1 MRPRNA
7 PPAWHGNVP
16 SFPELYDILHGTN
29 LDDLQFYRDVCRGH
43 DDVLE
48 CGIGTGRV
56 AIPLARSGTCVYG
69 IDDSKEMLRLLR
81 VKLGDEP
88 PEVQQRVK
96 VKRMDM
102 RQARFD
108 RQFDVVIVPYM
119 TFNYLGSI
127 SEQIDTL
134 RSLHKCMTTGANL
147 YLELISMFPPWFH
160 TDGIPRLVKSVE
172 EPASG
177 LNIDVMRL
185 TDFDPATQV
194 LIHHRHF
201 RFTDVGGELV
211 REFRTVLRNRFMF
224 LGEATLLLNAAGFN
238 VREVWGDRQ
247 RGVYRKDSEIMLI
260 AAQVA

>member
-1 MRPRNA
+1 
-7 PPAWHGNVP
+7 VP

-29 LDDLQFYRDVCRGH
+29 LDDLQFYLDVCCGH
-43 DDVLE
+43 DVVLE
-48 CGIGTGRV
+48 CGIGTGRI

-81 VKLGDEP
+81 VKLGNEP
-88 PEVQQRVK
+88 PEVQRRVK
-96 VKRMDM
+96 LKCMDM

-108 RQFDVVIVPYM
+108 RQFTVVIVPYM

-127 SEQIDTL
+127 DEQIDTL
-134 RSLHKCMTTGANL
+134 RSLHKCMKVGAHL

-172 EPASG
+172 DSASG
-177 LNIDVMRL
+177 LTVDVIRL
-185 TDFDPATQV
+185 TDFNPATQV
-194 LIHHRHF
+194 LIHYRHF
-201 RFTDVGGELV
+201 RFTDSRGVLV
-211 REFRTVLRNRFMF
+211 REVRTILRNRFMF

-247 RGVYRKDSEIMLI
+247 RGPYRKDSEIMLI
-260 AAQVA
+260 AAQAA